1 LSSPQIERCRWLT
14 YLQDCE
20 EFVKSLARD
29 NAKTLTF
36 GTSALER
43 HGTALF
49 LQPSIQSPPTTRRTM
64 GEICHLHTNSD
75 CSSHIMLSYADAREV
90 VNKQWGE
97 RHPLSGAK
105 LPLGFTLLYA
115 PRDDAEFE
123 VMKDIFRASV
133 KFMSGEEDLR

>member
-1 LSSPQIERCRWLT
+1 
-14 YLQDCE
+14 
-20 EFVKSLARD
+20 
-29 NAKTLTF
+29 
-36 GTSALER
+36 
-43 HGTALF
+43 
-49 LQPSIQSPPTTRRTM
+49 
-64 GEICHLHTNSD
+64 
-75 CSSHIMLSYADAREV
+75 MLSYADAREV